1 MQETSHD
8 LTTLLLITTF
18 LIILMAGFILLMIFI
33 HKKKQI
39 SHIEKINEIQANYEK
54 SILKSQLEMQEET
67 FEHIS
72 REIHDN
78 ISLALTLA
86 KLNLN
91 TLNLDDKMSS
101 KTKIDSSIELLTQSI
116 TQLRDLSKS
125 LDSDLIEK
133 NGLLSAIKDELQRIR
148 KSDKFKINYMITGT
162 PVYMNCGDE
171 LIIFRIIQ
179 EAFNNIIKHAKAKNI
194 GLKFHFSEDFLKIRI
209 ADDGV
214 GFKTSE
220 SFNKQAGLKNMKTR
234 IALVGGEME
243 INSNI
248 GEGTILDLKI
258 PFNRNN

>member
-1 MQETSHD
+1 MQETTHD
-8 LTTLLLITTF
+8 LNILLLITTF
-18 LIILMAGFILLMIFI
+18 LIILMAGFILLILFM
-33 HKKKQI
+33 HRKKQI
-39 SHIEKINEIQANYEK
+39 AHFEKINEIQANYEK

-101 KTKIDSSIELLTQSI
+101 TTKIDSSIELLTQSI

-148 KSDKFKINYMITGT
+148 KSDNFKINYMITGA

-194 GLKFHFSEDFLKIRI
+194 GLNFHFYEDFLKIRI

-220 SFNKQAGLKNMKTR
+220 SFNKHAGLKNMKTR